1 MEEKKKSGVGK
12 KVLITLLVIL
22 LILLL
27 LVLAVLLYLDRM
39 VGLINLVDPSVPTMN
54 AQEME
59 EYLNANKDT
68 TEPDFT
74 GDVINPEDVIWET
87 IGEPESDDDAVINIL
102 LIGQDRRP
110 GEERTRSDTMLLC
123 SFNKIKKELTMVS
136 FMRDMYVQIPGHYDH
151 KMNSAHAWGGM
162 GLLNET
168 IQANFGIEID
178 GDFSVDFDA
187 FEAVIDTIGGVDVY
201 LTANEANYINAYAY
215 SEGINH
221 LNGADA
227 LAYSRIRNIGNADFS
242 RTMRQQNVINAIVE
256 KCKTLSLVELN
267 NLMEAVLPL
276 LSTNM
281 DKATI
286 LGYAAEMLPM
296 VSGIKINERVR
307 IPADGTYSFA
317 WVSEMSVLMPDLE
330 ENRQI
335 LQEALY
341 GE

>member
-1 MEEKKKSGVGK
+1 MKEKRKSGAGK
-12 KVLITLLVIL
+12 KILITLLIIL

-27 LVLAVLLYLDRM
+27 LALAVVLYLDRM
-39 VGLINLVDPSVPTMN
+39 IGLINQVDATVPTMN

-74 GDVINPEDVIWET
+74 GDVINPEDVTWET
-87 IGEPESDDDAVINIL
+87 MGEPVNDADAVINIL

-110 GEERTRSDTMLLC
+110 GEFRTRSDTMLLC
-123 SFNKIKKELTMVS
+123 SFNKVTKELTMVS

-162 GLLNET
+162 DLLNET
-168 IQANFGIEID
+168 IKTNFGIEID

-187 FEAVIDTIGGVDVY
+187 FEAVIDTLGGVDVY
-201 LTANEANYINAYAY
+201 LTANEANYLDGYSY
-215 SEGINH
+215 SEGVNH

-227 LAYSRIRNIGNADFS
+227 LTYARIRSIGNADFS
-242 RTMRQQNVINAIVE
+242 RTMRQQNLINAIVE

-296 VSGIKINERVR
+296 VAGIKINERVR

-317 WVSEMSVLMPDLE
+317 WVSEMSVLMPNME
-330 ENRQI
+330 KNRQI